1 VADLIAL
8 ARRIIERFFMIEPL
22 ERALALSSKLFIAL
36 IPTTVLTSSLFGS
49 DTSFGEVLVERFSL
63 TGAGAHAVRQLFAS
77 PSEVRGGISALGILI
92 LAYAVLSMAQALQ
105 RIYED
110 AWGLT
115 RIRARGTFRALIWMF
130 AFALYFAAISP
141 LRTHLHQADSRL
153 LRIYLPLVLGSVI
166 WAVTPYILLGGRVPS
181 RRLLA
186 TGMLTAVSL
195 TVFSVVSRVYMP
207 AVMSTDARRYGLIGA
222 AFGMVSWLFA
232 AAVVLIGSA
241 TTGAVLAGA
250 DLEQPVAEPA
260 PAAAG

>member
-1 VADLIAL
+1 MADLIAL

-36 IPTTVLTSSLFGS
+36 IPTTILTSSLLGA
-49 DTSFGEVLVERFSL
+49 DTSFGDTLVERFSL
-63 TGAGAHAVRQLFAS
+63 TGAGASAVRQLFAS
-77 PSEVRGGISALGILI
+77 PDQVRGGISALGILI

-130 AFALYFAAISP
+130 TFALYFAAISP
-141 LRTHLHQADSRL
+141 LRTHLQQADSRL

-181 RRLLA
+181 RRLFG
-186 TGMLTAVSL
+186 TGILTAVAL

-222 AFGMVSWLFA
+222 AFGIVSWLFA
-232 AAVVLIGSA
+232 SAVVLIGSA

-250 DLEQPVAEPA
+250 DQEQPVAETS

>member
-1 VADLIAL
+1 MADLIAL
-8 ARRIIERFFMIEPL
+8 ARRIIERFIMVEPL

-36 IPTTVLTSSLFGS
+36 IPTTILTSSVFGA
-49 DTSFGEVLVERFSL
+49 DTSFGDTLVERFSL
-63 TGAGAHAVRQLFAS
+63 TGAGASAVRQLFAS
-77 PSEVRGGISALGILI
+77 PDQVRGGISALGILI

-115 RIRARGTFRALIWMF
+115 RIRARGLFRALIWMF
-130 AFALYFAAISP
+130 TFALYFAAISP
-141 LRTHLHQADSRL
+141 LRGQLRQADSRA

-166 WAVTPYILLGGRVPS
+166 WALTPYILLGGRVRS

-186 TGMLTAVSL
+186 TGVLTAVSL
-195 TVFSVVSRVYMP
+195 TVFSVVSRIYMP

-222 AFGMVSWLFA
+222 AFGIVSWLFA
-232 AAVVLIGSA
+232 SSVVLIGSA

-250 DLEQPVAEPA
+250 DQDQPVAETA